1 MSDSSDFLFIDS
13 ADALSDLCQQL
24 RDDSWLAVDT
34 EFVRDSTYYPE
45 FCLLQI
51 GNQTLSACID
61 VLAIDDL
68 SPLLELMFNPDC
80 VKVFH
85 AASQDLEL
93 FYHLCQRIPSP
104 VFDTQIAAPLLGFA
118 EQVGYATLASQYLG
132 VQLAKG
138 QQRTDWSKRPLS
150 QAQLNYAADDVR
162 YLAQIYPA
170 MQKRLK
176 ELDRLDWLAADFAQL
191 VKIEKYAVPI
201 DESWRRIKAAKKLK
215 GTRLRAA
222 QRLAAWRETTARSA
236 NKPRNWIVHDDA
248 LIDIATLLPTDRD
261 GLSCVRSLKGRS
273 GERYYD
279 MLLNEVQAAKSDPT
293 PVRVG
298 EKQSNVEPVD
308 AALVDLLMALVQL
321 RAEEHKINANLLASR
336 KALEQALRGDAT
348 SPVLQGWRAQLIGQD
363 LQRMINGEL
372 ALSIQNKRLV
382 IGPVNTTT
390 VVLTGPNN
398 I

>member
-1 MSDSSDFLFIDS
+1 MSDSTDFLFIDS

-150 QAQLNYAADDVR
+150 QAQLSYAADDVR
-162 YLAQIYPA
+162 YLAQLYPA

-176 ELDRLDWLAADFAQL
+176 TQKPLQRT
-191 VKIEKYAVPI
+191 I
-201 DESWRRIKAAKKLK
+201 
-215 GTRLRAA
+215 TR
-222 QRLAAWRETTARSA
+222 
-236 NKPRNWIVHDDA
+236 
-248 LIDIATLLPTDRD
+248 
-261 GLSCVRSLKGRS
+261 GC
-273 GERYYD
+273 
-279 MLLNEVQAAKSDPT
+279 
-293 PVRVG
+293 
-298 EKQSNVEPVD
+298 
-308 AALVDLLMALVQL
+308 QL
-321 RAEEHKINANLLASR
+321 RTALLGHDCVSD
-336 KALEQALRGDAT
+336 EQTKQNSKNGMFHRLTRY
-348 SPVLQGWRAQLIGQD
+348 VIRA
-363 LQRMINGEL
+363 
-372 ALSIQNKRLV
+372 
-382 IGPVNTTT
+382 
-390 VVLTGPNN
+390 
-398 I
+398 

>member
-1 MSDSSDFLFIDS
+1 MSL
-13 ADALSDLCQQL
+13 
-24 RDDSWLAVDT
+24 
-34 EFVRDSTYYPE
+34 
-45 FCLLQI
+45 
-51 GNQTLSACID
+51 
-61 VLAIDDL
+61 
-68 SPLLELMFNPDC
+68 
-80 VKVFH
+80 
-85 AASQDLEL
+85 
-93 FYHLCQRIPSP
+93 
-104 VFDTQIAAPLLGFA
+104 
-118 EQVGYATLASQYLG
+118 
-132 VQLAKG
+132 
-138 QQRTDWSKRPLS
+138 
-150 QAQLNYAADDVR
+150 
-162 YLAQIYPA
+162 
-170 MQKRLK
+170 
-176 ELDRLDWLAADFAQL
+176 
-191 VKIEKYAVPI
+191 
-201 DESWRRIKAAKKLK
+201 
-215 GTRLRAA
+215 
-222 QRLAAWRETTARSA
+222 
-236 NKPRNWIVHDDA
+236 HDDA

-261 GLSCVRSLKGRS
+261 GLSRVRSLKGRS

-279 MLLNEVQAAKSDPT
+279 MLLDEVQAAKSDPT

-382 IGPVNTTT
+382 IGSVNTTT